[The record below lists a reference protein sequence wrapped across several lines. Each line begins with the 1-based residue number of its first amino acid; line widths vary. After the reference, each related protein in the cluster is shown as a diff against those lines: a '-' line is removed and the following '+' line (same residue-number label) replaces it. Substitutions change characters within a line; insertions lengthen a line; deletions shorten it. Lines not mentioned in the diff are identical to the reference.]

1 MHGGVTQEKGEE
13 ERATAQLAVLLA
25 VENASSI
32 LCSVPVLLLLYKL
45 KKKKTF
51 LQFAGQRKSS

>member
-1 MHGGVTQEKGEE
+1 MQGVTQEKGEE
-13 ERATAQLAVLLA
+13 DRATAQLAVVLA
-25 VENASSI
+25 VENVSSI

-45 KKKKTF
+45 KKIF